1 MDKTDK
7 QREAVDLIGSA
18 AHSLLWGGRRAG
30 KSVIYC
36 RSLVIRSN
44 WRKSKHVIFRQH
56 FKDVKAA
63 IGMETMPFVLKPFSD
78 EGLKIK
84 LNKTDWFW
92 EFVNGS
98 QIWLGGLDEKE
109 RTEKL
114 LGMEWSTEMF
124 NEASQMNY
132 DSVETALSGLAEK
145 SGLNPRAYYDCNPPL
160 KSHWLY
166 KLFLQHV
173 HPVSNTPVDPKM
185 YMSLQMN
192 PVHNLHNLADG
203 YIKNTLDHL
212 SERKRRR
219 FRDGEFL
226 DEVEGALWNSNMIS
240 AHRVKPEDV
249 PDLVRVV
256 TGVDPSGSTT
266 GDAVGIVGA
275 GMDVRGHIYVL
286 KDYSL
291 HGTPLQ
297 WGTAVVACHKDI
309 NGDRIIGEKN
319 FGGDM
324 VESTLRNVDQSIPYK
339 GVTASRGKVIRAEPV
354 AALYEQGMV
363 HHVGQFPDMEDEQC
377 SYTGEKG
384 EASPNILDALVHAIT
399 ELCGGTINPSVFAVQ
414 DTRWP
419 IEKRIDASID
429 DLYDQCSPREKMELD
444 ALLKESGS

>member
-1 MDKTDK
+1 
-7 QREAVDLIGSA
+7 
-18 AHSLLWGGRRAG
+18 
-30 KSVIYC
+30 
-36 RSLVIRSN
+36 
-44 WRKSKHVIFRQH
+44 
-56 FKDVKAA
+56 
-63 IGMETMPFVLKPFSD
+63 
-78 EGLKIK
+78 
-84 LNKTDWFW
+84 
-92 EFVNGS
+92 
-98 QIWLGGLDEKE
+98 
-109 RTEKL
+109 
-114 LGMEWSTEMF
+114 
-124 NEASQMNY
+124 
-132 DSVETALSGLAEK
+132 
-145 SGLNPRAYYDCNPPL
+145 
-160 KSHWLY
+160 
-166 KLFLQHV
+166 
-173 HPVSNTPVDPKM
+173 M

-275 GMDVRGHIYVL
+275 GMDVPGHIYVL